1 MCNHL
6 QINKILE
13 TCQLVMPYLWKKK
26 VRSIKKIL
34 KINNLNSD
42 QFNKWV
48 NNLQQKKF
56 CSILKMKINA
66 NM

>member
-1 MCNHL
+1 
-6 QINKILE
+6 
-13 TCQLVMPYLWKKK
+13 MPYLWKKK